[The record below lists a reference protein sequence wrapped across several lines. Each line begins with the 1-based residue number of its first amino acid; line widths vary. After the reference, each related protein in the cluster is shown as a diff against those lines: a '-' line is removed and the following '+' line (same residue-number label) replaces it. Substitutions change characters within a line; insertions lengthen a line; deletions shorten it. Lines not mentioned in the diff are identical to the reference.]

1 VAGLCRYLPGLMFS
15 NTGALN
21 VAVLNVFTLR
31 ALPSL
36 NDIDVFSVV
45 LTPISI
51 ALHRHHHHASSAIRV
66 HLDVRESLKFLR
78 LIGNRDRRTPW

>member
-1 VAGLCRYLPGLMFS
+1 MFS

-51 ALHRHHHHASSAIRV
+51 ALHRHHRQQQQQQQQHQLNKPNCTQFHNLS
-66 HLDVRESLKFLR
+66 
-78 LIGNRDRRTPW
+78 